1 MNNKT
6 RIRLHLSK
14 NLFESLSR
22 EILAEA
28 KVNGGGAYTVAVK
41 TPKTGKIKEVNAVA
55 DTDKMK
61 SMEEVHAVAD
71 TDKMKKM
78 EEKMSSKEKMAK
90 GLYNED
96 EIGEMQTNVAEEEE
110 ALGVGH
116 KFANGIEIKYAV
128 GTKFDTS
135 EMTSGNIPPGIWV
148 ITKYQPNGNVEVK
161 CESGKYEGK
170 PALWNIIGLQN
181 FLKNGMKVVSEN
193 SQMNEFVEE
202 GQALITALAT
212 LLGVGVPLAT
222 SIYKDLKNA
231 KTPEAKKQV
240 MQSLG
245 KSVGDAAGTHLQK
258 SQATPSLNELR
269 KQVKK

>member
-96 EIGEMQTNVAEEEE
+96 EIGDMEMNVAEE
-110 ALGVGH
+110 
-116 KFANGIEIKYAV
+116 
-128 GTKFDTS
+128 
-135 EMTSGNIPPGIWV
+135 
-148 ITKYQPNGNVEVK
+148 GNV
-161 CESGKYEGK
+161 
-170 PALWNIIGLQN
+170 
-181 FLKNGMKVVSEN
+181 
-193 SQMNEFVEE
+193 NEFVEE